1 MDKRISASE
10 ARKRFSKLLGQARYG
25 GVVTIIE
32 RSGKPMAAMVP
43 IELYERLVAE
53 REARFEV
60 LERIRSRAPDRSPD
74 EVERDV
80 TEAIAAIR
88 AGGA

>member
-10 ARKRFSKLLGQARYG
+10 ARKRFSKLLKRARSG
-25 GVVTIIE
+25 GAVTIIE

-43 IELYERLVAE
+43 IELYEQLVAE

-74 EVERDV
+74 EVERDL

>member
-1 MDKRISASE
+1 
-10 ARKRFSKLLGQARYG
+10 
-25 GVVTIIE
+25 
-32 RSGKPMAAMVP
+32 MAAMVP